1 MFGNMGLKAKMLTGS
16 CGPLVLIVF
25 LGAFIFSSIQSLLE
39 NNKAV
44 DRTHDVIQIAM
55 DIEAAAVDMETGMR
69 GYLLAGKEGFLDPYN
84 AGVQTFESLIGKQQ
98 QTVSD
103 NPAQVQL
110 LTEIKNNI
118 NAWRNDVTE
127 PTIALRR
134 EIGESKT
141 MDDMRD
147 LVAEAKGKVYFDKF
161 RDQIKTFIGRE
172 QVLMTKRQNIAKSST
187 NINEIKSAAR
197 SVEHTYS
204 VIGTANQILASA
216 VDMETGM
223 RGYLLA
229 GKEEFLTP
237 YNNGSKKFQ
246 ALTQQLQNTVS
257 DNPAQ
262 VQLLNEVRE
271 NINGWQSNVT
281 EPAIA
286 LRRKIGAAKS
296 MNDMAELVGQAKG
309 KKYFDKFRDQVKTF
323 IDREQ
328 TLMVKRQGEAHAT
341 ANNTTKVIVAGTSI
355 TILIA
360 FVIAF
365 FLSTSITNSFR
376 QIFQGLSSL
385 STKELENVRVQFG
398 SVIKGLTSGSRMVS
412 SASQQMATG
421 ANEQAASLEETSAS
435 LEEMAAMTKANA
447 DNANQANSLMQT
459 TNQVVSQANVSMAEV
474 TTSMEEISKASEE
487 TSKIVKTIDEIAF
500 QTNLLALNAAVEAAR
515 AGEAG
520 AGFAV
525 VADEVRNLA
534 MRAAEAAKNTSE
546 LIEDTVKKVS
556 QGSTQVSTTNDAFK
570 EVAESSEK
578 VSHLVTEIS
587 AASNE
592 QSEGI
597 SQVNKAVVEMD
608 SVTQQNA
615 AGTEELSSQAEELNS
630 QVSILLEI
638 VEGQSSNRAIS
649 ETRSAPPNIPAE
661 KSPKLKAVTASKV
674 EVKPDQVIPMDDGDF
689 TDF

>member
-1 MFGNMGLKAKMLTGS
+1 MFKNIGLKTKMLLGN
-16 CGPLVLIVF
+16 CGPLVLVVL
-25 LGAFIFSSIQSLLE
+25 LGVFIFSSIQSLLE

-44 DRTHDVIQIAM
+44 DHTHEVIEHAM
-55 DIEAAAVDMETGMR
+55 EIEAAAVDMETGMR
-69 GYLLAGKEGFLDPYN
+69 GYLLAGKEGFLDPYTSG
-84 AGVQTFESLIGKQQ
+84 AKRFYSLIEKQQ

-103 NPAQVQL
+103 NPSQVQL
-110 LTEIKNNI
+110 LSEIRDNIKSWQNN
-118 NAWRNDVTE
+118 VTE
-127 PTIALRR
+127 PTIELRR
-134 EIGESKT
+134 VIGQSKT

-147 LVAEAKGKVYFDKF
+147 LVGQAKGKVYFDKF
-161 RDQIKTFIGRE
+161 RGQIKTFVDRE
-172 QVLMTKRQNIAKSST
+172 KKLMTKRQNIAKTSNS
-187 NINEIKSAAR
+187 INEIKSAAR
-197 SVEHTYS
+197 LVEHTYK
-204 VIGTANQILASA
+204 VIGTANEILASA

-229 GKEEFLTP
+229 GKDEFLDP
-237 YNNGSKKFQ
+237 YKNGAKKFQ
-246 ALTQQLQNTVS
+246 TLTQQLQGTVS
-257 DNPAQ
+257 DNPSQ
-262 VQLLNEVRE
+262 VQLLNETRE
-271 NINGWQSNVT
+271 NINNWQSKVT

-286 LRRKIGAAKS
+286 LRREIGRAKS
-296 MNDMAELVGQAKG
+296 MNDMAHLVGQAKG
-309 KKYFDKFRDQVKTF
+309 KVYFDKFRGQVKTF
-323 IDREQ
+323 IEREQ
-328 TLMVKRQGEAHAT
+328 TLMKQRQAEAHAT
-341 ANNTTKVIVAGTSI
+341 ASNTTKVIVGGTAL

-365 FLSTSITNSFR
+365 FLSTSITGSFK
-376 QIFQGLSSL
+376 QIFQGLTSL
-385 STKELENVRVQFG
+385 STKELDNVRIQFG
-398 SVIKGLTSGSRMVS
+398 NVIKGLTSGAKMVS

-421 ANEQAASLEETSAS
+421 ASQQAASLEETSAS

-447 DNANQANSLMQT
+447 DNANQANSLMDT
-459 TNQVVSQANVSMAEV
+459 TNQVVSRANTSMAEV
-474 TTSMEEISKASEE
+474 TTSMEEISRASEE

-556 QGSTQVSTTNDAFK
+556 QGSTQVSTTNEAFK

-597 SQVNKAVVEMD
+597 GQVNTAVVEMD

-630 QVSILLEI
+630 QVSVLLDI
-638 VEGQSSNRAIS
+638 VEGQSSNRVAVGGGQIPQQLSPQQKPAKKAII
-649 ETRSAPPNIPAE
+649 A
-661 KSPKLKAVTASKV
+661 SPV
-674 EVKPDQVIPMDDGDF
+674 EVKPNQVIPMDDGDF
-689 TDF
+689 ADF